1 MKIDG
6 RIKITDEVKEEAI
19 RRYQLYLENNP
30 KKIQADLNLSQNSFF
45 RIVSNEYAEVQA
57 LKTKINYT
65 ERAIKNGTTSDVAEA
80 KKRLKAFKEELK
92 TLKKKG
98 K

>member
-30 KKIQADLNLSQNSFF
+30 KKIQEDLNLSQNSFF
-45 RIVSNEYAEVQA
+45 RIVSDTYAEIEA
-57 LKTKINYT
+57 LRNKINYT
-65 ERAIKNGTTSDVAEA
+65 ERAIKNNTTSDVAEA
-80 KKRLKAFKEELK
+80 KKRLKAFKQQLKELK
-92 TLKKKG
+92 KG
-98 K
+98 Q